1 VVCERRSGVTGRPAA
16 RGGNGDDIAALAVWA
31 VPAGLVGARLYHVK

>member
-1 VVCERRSGVTGRPAA
+1 VSDDQESPAPA